1 MGEDRVVGSSART
14 TVPYGR
20 ERRDGVEGAASLHR
34 LPNTSD
40 AAAMSR
46 EIGRRDVVAHDLVQ
60 VLTGLSFALATA
72 DAVLDA
78 DTESAREQLRQAK
91 EAADVAALL
100 ARELRGAVRLTD
112 LQREPASLVD
122 VADRALFFA
131 LPQLGPHVR
140 IRRAFS
146 AAPIVRVSSTV
157 LLRVMLNLMVVA
169 AASLRGRGD
178 GGAELRVQIDMT
190 SRDARLQIFDNGS
203 GDLGAVPHAAD
214 ALRIAG
220 ALLGEN
226 HGRLDFESR
235 HEVGGLAL
243 VTLPLAEDG
252 RRDP

>member
-1 MGEDRVVGSSART
+1 MGDEQAVGSNART

-20 ERRDGVEGAASLHR
+20 EPQGGVEGAARLHR
-34 LPNTSD
+34 LPNAGD
-40 AAAMSR
+40 VAAMGR
-46 EIGRRDVVAHDLVQ
+46 EMARKDVVAHDLVQ
-60 VLTGLSFALATA
+60 VLAGLSFVLATA

-91 EAADVAALL
+91 AAAEIAALL
-100 ARELRGAVRLTD
+100 GRELRGLVRLAD
-112 LQREPASLVD
+112 LHREPASLVD

-146 AAPIVRVSSTV
+146 AAPIVRASSML
-157 LLRVMLNLMVVA
+157 LLRVMLNLLVVA

-203 GDLGAVPHAAD
+203 GDLGAVPHAAE
-214 ALRIAG
+214 ALRIAR
-220 ALLGEN
+220 ALLGAN
-226 HGRLDFESR
+226 DGRLDFESR

-252 RRDP
+252 RREP